1 MTILDGIRLISE
13 AWDLVPESAL
23 EGIWNKPL
31 IQRKQQNDF
40 KPELTGTINDIVQM
54 GQSLGIDNIDATTVT
69 ELLKPN
75 TDSLSNEELIE
86 LDNE

>member
-23 EGIWNKPL
+23 KGIWNKLL
-31 IQRKQQNDF
+31 IQRKQPYDF

-75 TDSLSNEELIE
+75 TDS
-86 LDNE
+86 

>member
-31 IQRKQQNDF
+31 IQRKQPNDF

-54 GQSLGIDNIDATTVT
+54 GQSLSLGIDNIDATTVT
-69 ELLKPN
+69 RVTE
-75 TDSLSNEELIE
+75 T
-86 LDNE
+86 

>member
-1 MTILDGIRLISE
+1 MIS
-13 AWDLVPESAL
+13 
-23 EGIWNKPL
+23 N
-31 IQRKQQNDF
+31 QNYI
-40 KPELTGTINDIVQM
+40 TGTINDIVQM